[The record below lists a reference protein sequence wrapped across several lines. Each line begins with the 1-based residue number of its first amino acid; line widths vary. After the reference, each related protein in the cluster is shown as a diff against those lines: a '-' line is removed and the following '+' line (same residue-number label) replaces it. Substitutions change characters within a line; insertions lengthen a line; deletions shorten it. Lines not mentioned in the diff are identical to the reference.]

1 MDAGI
6 IGGPSS
12 ASFSFGQR
20 SSRRL
25 TSFLSNME
33 TELDQLANTDCHA
46 NCSGHGECLNG
57 SCYCQIQYE
66 GRECKRINFSYHV
79 AFSSI
84 FFLLA
89 LTSLIQ
95 LVMCIHAEYL
105 RMKKNASLIKAC
117 RITTQKFLYF
127 LVFLASVLRGAYF
140 AAPTIGS
147 EWSISLMSAY
157 YPVVLT
163 GASLIVCF
171 WAEVFHLQEIRWDRP
186 RFLSKSFLGFV
197 AFNIISYSLLIA
209 ELLLIWF
216 GQEHLHFYTHIFN
229 GCYAV
234 LMFVV
239 VIFFL
244 IYGVE
249 VFFKVRGGF
258 TVTKVPAIL
267 ARRKDLKKAKKGS
280 VDNDADTQELGSG
293 QWLLVNPISPEPK
306 AEEKKPPPPQPAQAP
321 AGTPVVNDENQD
333 INPSQLHQSRLG
345 LVSQS
350 LMMLITTGFLFA
362 ETLEEFWKTK
372 VNLTSRNT
380 HDIVFRTIEIGV
392 ALWFPCVL
400 WNCIRPEQLWCLN
413 PKKILERFPPLR
425 ECKADTSSSTKAIR
439 QTTRNDSESSTNSD
453 DDDRKSLECWICY
466 DTDRQDRGSMI
477 QPCNCKGDVGAVH
490 HDCLRRWLVES
501 ADHPDALK
509 CKVCSVAYM
518 VEKGSQFSLSHGFTP
533 RQWLQTATTVTIMC
547 VTLGAAW
554 ALIQLY
560 TQPWIRMLAVS
571 IGLLIQYICLRSLGL
586 NTVTAYQRAKVS
598 ALKIVGLRIGSPRRN
613 PNIQTI
619 SLPSASSMSRSPEQT
634 IVT

>member
-1 MDAGI
+1 MVD
-6 IGGPSS
+6 S
-12 ASFSFGQR
+12 
-20 SSRRL
+20 
-25 TSFLSNME
+25 
-33 TELDQLANTDCHA
+33 CHA

-57 SCYCQIQYE
+57 SCYCLIQFE
-66 GRECKRINFSYHV
+66 GDECQRIHFSYHV

-105 RMKKNASLIKAC
+105 RMKKNPSIIKAC
-117 RITTQKFLYF
+117 RVTTQKFLYF
-127 LVFLASVLRGAYF
+127 LVFLAAVLRGAYF

-197 AFNIISYSLLIA
+197 TFNVISYSLLIA

-234 LMFVV
+234 LMFIV

-258 TVTKVPAIL
+258 TVTKVPAVITS
-267 ARRKDLKKAKKGS
+267 APQRRRKSSRKNRSIDQGGQEIGNLLDKDMIGSHLAIPAAKLAS
-280 VDNDADTQELGSG
+280 QPTMSETQ
-293 QWLLVNPISPEPK
+293 LVNS
-306 AEEKKPPPPQPAQAP
+306 
-321 AGTPVVNDENQD
+321 
-333 INPSQLHQSRLG
+333 SQLHQSRLG
-345 LVSQS
+345 LLSQA
-350 LMMLITTGFLFA
+350 LMMIIATGFLFA

-380 HDIVFRTIEIGV
+380 HDIVFRTIEIGI

-413 PKKILERFPPLR
+413 PKKILERFPQSLR
-425 ECKADTSSSTKAIR
+425 DNTTKSSSAGGAGGAFEAKNLR
-439 QTTRNDSESSTNSD
+439 GKNHRNDSESSASSSSSEGSGEDKTP
-453 DDDRKSLECWICY
+453 ECWICY
-466 DTDRQDRGSMI
+466 DSDRDDVGAMI
-477 QPCNCKGDVGAVH
+477 YPCNCKGDVSAVH

-501 ADHPDALK
+501 ADNPDALK
-509 CKVCSVAYM
+509 CKVCAAPYM

-533 RQWLQTATTVTIMC
+533 RQWLQTASVVTVMC
-547 VTLGAAW
+547 ITLGAAW
-554 ALIQLY
+554 AIVQLY
-560 TQPWIRMLAVS
+560 SQPWIRMLAVS
-571 IGLLIQYICLRSLGL
+571 LGLLIQYVCLRSLGL

-598 ALKIVGLRIGSPRRN
+598 ALKIVNLGMGNPPSSNSNQQSKEQRRDEVASVQVDLE
-613 PNIQTI
+613 PPQPI
-619 SLPSASSMSRSPEQT
+619 LASSIPVPPQT
-634 IVT
+634 RI

>member
-1 MDAGI
+1 
-6 IGGPSS
+6 
-12 ASFSFGQR
+12 
-20 SSRRL
+20 
-25 TSFLSNME
+25 ME
-33 TELDQLANTDCHA
+33 EPELGLGDPGCHA

-105 RMKKNASLIKAC
+105 RMKKNASLLKAC

-234 LMFVV
+234 LMFIV

-258 TVTKVPAIL
+258 TVTKVSAII
-267 ARRKDLKKAKKGS
+267 ARRKDLKKVKKNS
-280 VDNDADTQELGSG
+280 VDDNQESGTG
-293 QWLLVNPISPEPK
+293 QWLLVNPTSLESK
-306 AEEKKPPPPQPAQAP
+306 VEEKKSPVEPIQSSVSKKPPV
-321 AGTPVVNDENQD
+321 TNTDDENQD
-333 INPSQLHQSRLG
+333 VNPSQLHQSRLG

-425 ECKADTSSSTKAIR
+425 DSKDTTNTKTIR
-439 QTTRNDSESSTNSD
+439 QSPRNDSESSSASINSD
-453 DDDRKSLECWICY
+453 DDDRRSLECWICY
-466 DTDRQDRGSMI
+466 DTDRQDRGAMI

-501 ADHPDALK
+501 ADHPDALQ

-560 TQPWIRMLAVS
+560 SEPWIRMLAVS
-571 IGLLIQYICLRSLGL
+571 IGLLIQYICLRYES
-586 NTVTAYQRAKVS
+586 Y
-598 ALKIVGLRIGSPRRN
+598 
-613 PNIQTI
+613 
-619 SLPSASSMSRSPEQT
+619 LPT
-634 IVT
+634 KL